1 MHVTSLSLPLAALSL
16 AGLVGALPYAEPKAL
31 FRRQTANHARAD
43 AVKEAFQHA
52 WDGYMKYAFPHDE
65 LHPVSNTYGD
75 SR

>member
-1 MHVTSLSLPLAALSL
+1 MRVPSFSLPLAVL
-16 AGLVGALPYAEPKAL
+16 GLVGSAAAYPRGAGALT
-31 FRRQTANHARAD
+31 RRGSDIQAKAD

-52 WDGYMKYAFPHDE
+52 WDGYSKYAFPHDE